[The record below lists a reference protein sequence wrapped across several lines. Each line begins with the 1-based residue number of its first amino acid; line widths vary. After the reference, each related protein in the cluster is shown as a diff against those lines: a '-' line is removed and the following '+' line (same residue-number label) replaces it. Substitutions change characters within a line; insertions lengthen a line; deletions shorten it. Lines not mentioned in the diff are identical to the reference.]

1 MTKDVGARIARHN
14 AGKEKTTKPY
24 VPFQLIY
31 SEVCTDRVAA
41 RQKEKYWK
49 SGVGKQKLRQIRDQL
64 K

>member
-1 MTKDVGARIARHN
+1 MTKDVDARIARHN

-31 SEVCTDRVAA
+31 SEVCNDRVAA

-49 SGVGKQKLRQIRDQL
+49 SGIGKQKLRQIRDQL

>member
-31 SEVCTDRVAA
+31 SEVCTGRVAA

-49 SGVGKQKLRQIRDQL
+49 SGIGKQKLRQIRDQL

>member
-31 SEVCTDRVAA
+31 SEVCTCRVAA

-49 SGVGKQKLRQIRDQL
+49 SGIGKQKLRQIRDQL